1 MKKNVLIVFFW
12 IVTLLGCFYLKS
24 HAQSDK
30 PKFRSFKGTGHI
42 ATVKTDLIADETTIT
57 YTKTGAKITCEN
69 DSVFSILHKAH
80 GTLFRKWEWK
90 WDRDYPGRHKVYI
103 IYLSEGNADIIKQW
117 AKNNL

>member
-69 DSVFSILHKAH
+69 DSVFSILHKTH
-80 GTLFRKWEWK
+80 GMAGGYFALFAG
-90 WDRDYPGRHKVYI
+90 YPEMALNCFLTSAIIITFHKK
-103 IYLSEGNADIIKQW
+103 SQNK
-117 AKNNL
+117 